1 MTDRKMARQG
11 IDIFTKKNILEE
23 VEKGTSYKV
32 IKEKYNLKHSSNICQ
47 IIKNKEKILRKFNIL
62 DSPYR
67 KTLKTNK
74 HENGLSQFIS
84 SCEQNGFPLKTA
96 TLQEKALEIVR
107 KQGKYEFRTNNSY
120 LSNFSNSKKKNSR
133 SNSSINSEDISYQ
146 NETCFSEENI
156 GQKYQELISEFDPR
170 DIFCADKF
178 GLFWRLVPTSHLK
191 DNLCKLGQD
200 SHERLTI
207 FTAVSMVGEKLP
219 LVIVSN
225 DEKPENRD
233 EISKLNVTYYSDTN
247 SWLNVKIFNDIISS
261 INSQMKLENR
271 KIIIFTNFAGNQDE
285 KFSNVSILNLLGD
298 FSHPLNT
305 GVFKC
310 LKANYRMKLCRK
322 MYALGE
328 KKPDFDAIKLFSVI
342 EMLSYSW
349 DNEIKSSLV
358 VDCFKQC
365 GFYQAK
371 GISDDEI
378 VSEND
383 GCIQNELEN
392 IYKNF
397 KRIYPE
403 IKFNE
408 YIDIDKDLSTN
419 ESIQDESII
428 DNDEDPCK
436 AKDDEKVLAINAI
449 DTLKLYFV
457 RNFTEDLKDILSTL
471 NDLENKIYEQSLSFK
486 K

>member
-1 MTDRKMARQG
+1 MVRQG
-11 IDIFTKKNILEE
+11 IDIFTKKQILEE
-23 VEKGTSYKV
+23 VEKGTSYKI

-47 IIKNKEKILRKFNIL
+47 IIKSKEKILRKFNTL
-62 DSPYR
+62 DSPYC
-67 KTLKTNK
+67 KTLKNNK
-74 HENGLSQFIS
+74 YEITDNRLSQFIT
-84 SCEQNGFPLKTA
+84 SCEQTGFRVKSSTFR
-96 TLQEKALEIVR
+96 EKALGIDKKLEH
-107 KQGKYEFRTNNSY
+107 QFRTNNVY
-120 LSNFSNSKKKNSR
+120 QSKFRNRKIKNSI

-146 NETCFSEENI
+146 NVTNFSEENI

-191 DNLCKLGQD
+191 DKICKSGQE

-207 FTAVSMVGEKLP
+207 FTAASMVGEKLP

-225 DEKPENRD
+225 DEKPENRS
-233 EISKLNVTYYSDTN
+233 EISKLNVTYYSDTT
-247 SWLNVKIFNDIISS
+247 SWLNNKIFSDIISE
-261 INSQMKLENR
+261 INGQMKLENR
-271 KIIIFTNFAGNQDE
+271 KIILLTNFSGYEDV
-285 KFSNVSILNLLGD
+285 KYSNVIILNMPSD
-298 FSHPLNT
+298 VSHPLSI
-305 GVFKC
+305 GVVKC

-322 MYALGE
+322 MCALGE
-328 KKPDFDAIKLFSVI
+328 KNPDSDAIKLFNVI

-358 VDCFKQC
+358 VDCFKRC

-371 GISDDEI
+371 GISDEEI

-397 KRIYPE
+397 TRIYPE
-403 IKFNE
+403 INFDE
-408 YIDIDKDLSTN
+408 FVDIDKNLVTNAAIVEEST
-419 ESIQDESII
+419 SG
-428 DNDEDPCK
+428 NDEDFLIT
-436 AKDDEKVLAINAI
+436 KDNEKIEAINAI
-449 DTLKLYFV
+449 DALKLYFV
-457 RNFTEDLKDILSTL
+457 RNFTEDLKDILTTL
-471 NDLENKIYEQSLSFK
+471 NDLENKIYEQGLSVK